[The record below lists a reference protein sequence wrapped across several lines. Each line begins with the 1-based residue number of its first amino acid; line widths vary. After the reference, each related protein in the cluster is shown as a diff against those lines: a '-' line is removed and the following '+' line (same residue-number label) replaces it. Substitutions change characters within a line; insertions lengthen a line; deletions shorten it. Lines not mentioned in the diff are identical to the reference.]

1 MAKKRSPEEIEI
13 QFKAWL
19 AEGGT
24 QEIRE
29 AMARAKAT
37 SDEFARSTRVRTET
51 LYEPVA
57 F

>member
-1 MAKKRSPEEIEI
+1 MANKNTQQEIEA
-13 QFKAWL
+13 QFRAWL
-19 AEGGT
+19 AEGGS
-24 QEIRE
+24 QEIRT

>member
-1 MAKKRSPEEIEI
+1 MPKKRSQEDIEAEFKLWLSQGGTIEI
-13 QFKAWL
+13 Q
-19 AEGGT
+19 T
-24 QEIRE
+24 R
-29 AMARAKAT
+29 MARAKAT